1 MAAQINVYL
10 EQPSCLFFRTIHSCF
25 FNTHTNDKVSTYE
38 IQCMPFYMLLFAPRS
53 FFFSQQ
59 SKWKETFHRSIVCW
73 VRHPS
78 PRWELCKERTH
89 AKTPTMQVAPT
100 RWMGVLG
107 SMARDHASILKHT
120 ALQLVDSL
128 NCRWKTCVDRYLNLE
143 KWERSR
149 KLRTMLV
156 TATNCFIFQLM
167 MLQEKFLFSIQ
178 EILVGRVWIMHYI
191 CGSCCFD

>member
-78 PRWELCKERTH
+78 PRWELYKERTH

-107 SMARDHASILKHT
+107 SMASILKHT

>member
-1 MAAQINVYL
+1 MPPEVGPGELQ
-10 EQPSCLFFRTIHSCF
+10 EQ
-25 FNTHTNDKVSTYE
+25 
-38 IQCMPFYMLLFAPRS
+38 IQCMPFYMLLCAPRS

-73 VRHPS
+73 VKHPS
-78 PRWELCKERTH
+78 PRWELYKERTH

-107 SMARDHASILKHT
+107 SMSRDHASILKHT

-128 NCRWKTCVDRYLNLE
+128 NCRWKTCVNRYLNLE
-143 KWERSR
+143 RWERSSR

-156 TATNCFIFQLM
+156 TATNWFIFPIDVTG
-167 MLQEKFLFSIQ
+167 KFIFSIQ
-178 EILVGRVWIMHYI
+178 EILVGRVNHALF
-191 CGSCCFD
+191 GSCCFD

>member
-100 RWMGVLG
+100 NGWVSWDPWQG
-107 SMARDHASILKHT
+107 
-120 ALQLVDSL
+120 
-128 NCRWKTCVDRYLNLE
+128 
-143 KWERSR
+143 
-149 KLRTMLV
+149 
-156 TATNCFIFQLM
+156 
-167 MLQEKFLFSIQ
+167 
-178 EILVGRVWIMHYI
+178 IMHPFLNIQPYN
-191 CGSCCFD
+191 S

>member
-1 MAAQINVYL
+1 MLA
-10 EQPSCLFFRTIHSCF
+10 
-25 FNTHTNDKVSTYE
+25 TYE
-38 IQCMPFYMLLFAPRS
+38 MPSEVGPGELQEQFQCMPFYMLLFAPRS
-53 FFFSQQ
+53 FLFSQQ
-59 SKWKETFHRSIVCW
+59 SKWNETFHRSIVCW

-120 ALQLVDSL
+120 AQQLLDSL

-143 KWERSR
+143 KGERSR

-156 TATNCFIFQLM
+156 TATNCSIFQLM
-167 MLQEKFLFSIQ
+167 MLQANFFSLFKKFWWAACESCIMY
-178 EILVGRVWIMHYI
+178 VGHVVLIKLHNLTRK
-191 CGSCCFD
+191 

>member
-78 PRWELCKERTH
+78 PRWELYKERTY

-107 SMARDHASILKHT
+107 SMARDHASILKQQSPT
-120 ALQLVDSL
+120 TRRFTEL
-128 NCRWKTCVDRYLNLE
+128 
-143 KWERSR
+143 
-149 KLRTMLV
+149 
-156 TATNCFIFQLM
+156 
-167 MLQEKFLFSIQ
+167 
-178 EILVGRVWIMHYI
+178 
-191 CGSCCFD
+191 